1 MTDLEIKVLKEVYGL
16 SHIDDVEQLRSAIRA
31 RDAKMNALDQVE
43 IRMRIGRKM
52 QEALAATPGSVYTP
66 ASGSLLLTALFLT
79 ALAMGAATWALK
91 MQAWLIFRIA
101 VGVIAFI
108 LFAAACRSVARVI
121 HRIVNRRD
129 F

>member
-66 ASGSLLLTALFLT
+66 ASGSLLLTALFLA
-79 ALAMGAATWALK
+79 ALAAGAAAWVLK
-91 MQAWLIFRIA
+91 TQAWLVFRIA
-101 VGVIAFI
+101 VGVVAFI
-108 LFAAACRSVARVI
+108 LFAAACRAVARVI
-121 HRIVNRRD
+121 YRVVNRRD